1 MDKIINRALRAAL
14 LDREFFQEV
23 EKDIDLNQEALLVVI
38 IVSVAGGVAAFIAG
52 LINGNFGPAVLGLSI
67 STAVGITNYYIWAY
81 VTHYIGTKMFTAQ
94 AEPGELL
101 RVLGYASAPRV
112 LSLLVFFPYFGPLL
126 GFAGSIWALVAG
138 FVGAREALDLDT
150 AESLATVFLG
160 WLTIL
165 IIGGAAKSILGIS
178 AIGLGSLLSL
188 LG

>member
-52 LINGNFGPAVLGLSI
+52 LINGRFGSAVLGLSI
-67 STAVGITNYYIWAY
+67 STAVGIANYYIWAY

-112 LSLLVFFPYFGPLL
+112 LSLLVFIPYFGPLL
-126 GFAGSIWALVAG
+126 GFAGSIWSLVAG
-138 FVGAREALDLDT
+138 FVGAREALDLDI
-150 AESLATVFLG
+150 AETLATVFLG
-160 WLTIL
+160 WLAIL
-165 IIGGAAKSILGIS
+165 LIGGAAKSILGIS
-178 AIGLGSLLSL
+178 AIGLGSLLSF